1 MIKLSIRNNFP
12 AVARRLEKLPE
23 EIANKAMA
31 RALNKTVEQGRTQMA
46 RTIAEEFRV
55 TVGDAKRRL
64 IIERASFRGALR
76 LRAALQAQRPG
87 GLHGNGERGMNLINF
102 AEKSITLAA
111 ARKRIK
117 AGEGGSYSL
126 RNGAT
131 VHKALQVQFQI
142 KRSGGKKVIP
152 GAFIATNKRTGGTAV
167 FIREGKS
174 RYPIKTLTTI
184 DIPQMF
190 NTRRINQVV
199 RQVMLEKLSSNFDRE
214 LRAILKGF
222 VK

>member
-1 MIKLSIRNNFP
+1 MKFSLRNNFP
-12 AVARRLEKLPE
+12 AIARRMEQLPD
-23 EIANKAMA
+23 EIANRAMV
-31 RALNKTVEQGRTQMA
+31 RALNQTVEQGRTQMA

-55 TVGDAKRRL
+55 TVGGAKRRL

-76 LRAALQAQRPG
+76 LRASLQANRAG
-87 GLHGNGERGMNLINF
+87 GGRGMNLINF

-111 ARKRIK
+111 ARKRVK

-126 RNGAT
+126 RNGAK
-131 VHKALQVQFQI
+131 VQKALQVQFQI

-167 FIREGKS
+167 FIREGKG

-190 NTRRINQVV
+190 NTRRINEVV
-199 RQVMLEKLSSNFDRE
+199 RKVMLDKFSNNFDRE
-214 LRAILKGF
+214 LRVILKGF

>member
-1 MIKLSIRNNFP
+1 MIKFSLRNNFP
-12 AVARRLEKLPE
+12 AIARRMEQLPD
-23 EIANKAMA
+23 EIANKAMV
-31 RALNKTVEQGRTQMA
+31 RALNQTVEQGRTQMA

-64 IIERASFRGALR
+64 IIERASFRGDLR
-76 LRAALQAQRPG
+76 LRASLQANRPG
-87 GLHGNGERGMNLINF
+87 GLHGNDERGMNLINF

-111 ARKRIK
+111 ARKRVK

-126 RNGAT
+126 RNGAK
-131 VHKALQVQFQI
+131 VQKALQVQFQI

-152 GAFIATNKRTGGTAV
+152 GAFIATNKRTGGTAI
-167 FIREGKS
+167 FIRAGTS

-199 RQVMLEKLSSNFDRE
+199 RQVMLDKFSSNFDRE

>member
-1 MIKLSIRNNFP
+1 MIKFSLRNNFP
-12 AVARRLEKLPE
+12 AIARRMEQLPE

-31 RALNKTVEQGRTQMA
+31 RALNQTVEQGRTQMA

-76 LRAALQAQRPG
+76 LRASLQANRAG
-87 GLHGNGERGMNLINF
+87 GLHGNDERGMNLINF

-111 ARKRIK
+111 ARKRVK

-126 RNGAT
+126 RNGAK
-131 VHKALQVQFQI
+131 VQKALQVQFQI

-167 FIREGKS
+167 FIREGKG

-199 RQVMLEKLSSNFDRE
+199 RQVMLDKFSSNFDRD

>member
-1 MIKLSIRNNFP
+1 MISFSIRNNFP
-12 AVARRLEKLPE
+12 AVARRMEQLPDD
-23 EIANKAMA
+23 IANKAMV
-31 RALNKTVEQGRTQMA
+31 RALNATVEQGRTQMA
-46 RTIAEEFRV
+46 RVISEEFRV

-64 IIERASFRGALR
+64 TVERASFKGAMR
-76 LRAALQAQRPG
+76 LRAALQATRAG
-87 GLHGNGERGMNLINF
+87 GLHGNDERGMNLINF

-111 ARKRIK
+111 ARKRVK

-126 RNGAT
+126 RNGAK
-131 VHKALQVQFQI
+131 VQKALQVRFQI

-167 FIREGKS
+167 FIRDGKA

-190 NTRRINQVV
+190 NTRRINEVV
-199 RQVMLEKLSSNFDRE
+199 RQVMLQKFSAQFDRE
-214 LRAILKGF
+214 LRGILKGF